1 MAVCRDIGYVL
12 DKLEWMRVE
21 GIWPNGLRHLWTD
34 AFGVVLLVS
43 LHAALKDP
51 QYLEQ
56 ARTLVADVDREAITH
71 VMACSSHL
79 PGYLM
84 RDYA

>member
-1 MAVCRDIGYVL
+1 MACATCGPTRSASYC
-12 DKLEWMRVE
+12 WCTAR
-21 GIWPNGLRHLWTD
+21 
-34 AFGVVLLVS
+34 
-43 LHAALKDP
+43 ALKNP

-56 ARTLVADVDREAITH
+56 ARTLVADVDRVDSLHSYFDGYRSGDEYDREAITH

-84 RDYA
+84 RGYA